1 MAKNNK
7 EEILNKKPSK
17 KEIILTD
24 EISTDTWVYN
34 DKGQLLEVRIDWDK
48 TYLKKYKTDIEYQ
61 ESLPK
66 SKRQYLNPENGKFV
80 GYARAKALG
89 FFEDDEEE

>member
-24 EISTDTWVYN
+24 EISTDTWIYN

-89 FFEDDEEE
+89 FFEDGDE